1 MNTITF
7 GVKDINGYHKKLVV
21 CNETK
26 QYERGK
32 ICQNSTFIDVWVKSV
47 KDLDTIESK
56 LKADGYVETCREF
69 KIRNKDEEYKEFQE
83 WCKANGKKPCDAKAL
98 EEFMKTL

>member
-1 MNTITF
+1 MRTITF
-7 GVKDINGYHKKLVV
+7 GVKDTNGYHKKLVV

-32 ICQNSTFIDVWVKSV
+32 LCQNSTFIDVWVKSN

-56 LKADGYVETCREF
+56 LKADGYTKTDNEF
-69 KIRNKDEEYKEFQE
+69 GKTVTLDDYKE
-83 WCKANGKKPCDAKAL
+83 WCKANGKKPCYATSL
-98 EEFMKTL
+98 EEYEKSLQK